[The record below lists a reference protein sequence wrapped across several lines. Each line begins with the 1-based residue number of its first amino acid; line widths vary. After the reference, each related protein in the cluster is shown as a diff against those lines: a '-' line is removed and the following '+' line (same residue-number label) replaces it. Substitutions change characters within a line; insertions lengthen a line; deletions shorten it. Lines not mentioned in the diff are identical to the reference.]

1 MSANKTKNFMNKE
14 EQNMKLQALS
24 HYDDDMDTRY
34 GDCIMLLDDTSLI
47 VYDCG
52 HQRHADEVEAY
63 LEKHLVIKDVHIVIS
78 HNDSDH
84 INGISALMEYL
95 YENNYTV
102 TLYTSLYLKATKEIM
117 DILDDN
123 RRKENTTREHILE
136 LFNNIKDIVEK
147 AEEYEFTVKNAEVD
161 TKVSTG
167 KIVGPTVDE
176 FAAVVA
182 EAIEKQSAGAK
193 IDDETVMN
201 AASVQLN
208 IKIDDASEVLLC
220 GDASPV
226 YLHDLDKY
234 DLIQLPHHGKLES
247 AQKIFD
253 ALEDSYMKEFLV
265 SDNTGSGAT
274 SGGSD
279 KLIEYMKTEKMNAAY
294 NTKNGVI
301 KLPKETGYG
310 GYGNGSSSER
320 KVKLGGMDC
329 NKWEWY
335 CM

>member
-1 MSANKTKNFMNKE
+1 
-14 EQNMKLQALS
+14 
-24 HYDDDMDTRY
+24 
-34 GDCIMLLDDTSLI
+34 MLLDDTSLI

-63 LEKHLVIKDVHIVIS
+63 LEKHLAIKEVHIVIS

-102 TLYTSLYLKATKEIM
+102 TLYTSLYLKATKEIL
-117 DILDDN
+117 DILDDD
-123 RRKENTTREHILE
+123 RRTEKATREHILE
-136 LFNNIKDIVEK
+136 LFNNIKEIVEK

-234 DLIQLPHHGKLES
+234 DLIQLPHHGKLGS

-253 ALEDSYMKEFLV
+253 ALEDSYIKDFLV

-335 CM
+335 RM

>member
-1 MSANKTKNFMNKE
+1 MWRCF
-14 EQNMKLQALS
+14 
-24 HYDDDMDTRY
+24 
-34 GDCIMLLDDTSLI
+34 
-47 VYDCG
+47 
-52 HQRHADEVEAY
+52 
-63 LEKHLVIKDVHIVIS
+63 
-78 HNDSDH
+78 
-84 INGISALMEYL
+84 
-95 YENNYTV
+95 
-102 TLYTSLYLKATKEIM
+102 
-117 DILDDN
+117 
-123 RRKENTTREHILE
+123 
-136 LFNNIKDIVEK
+136 
-147 AEEYEFTVKNAEVD
+147 
-161 TKVSTG
+161 
-167 KIVGPTVDE
+167 
-176 FAAVVA
+176 
-182 EAIEKQSAGAK
+182 
-193 IDDETVMN
+193 
-201 AASVQLN
+201 
-208 IKIDDASEVLLC
+208 
-220 GDASPV
+220 PV

-265 SDNTGSGAT
+265 SDNTGNGAT

-310 GYGNGSSSER
+310 NGSPSER